1 MNTRKEFLDAIFFSF
16 LIHCKGTGVIKFRVA
31 KLFKS
36 ISKIVNVYSMTL
48 MKSSD
53 GRNIIEFESGPYRVI
68 LEMLQ
73 MVI

>member
-1 MNTRKEFLDAIFFSF
+1 MILKKFLDAIFFSF

-36 ISKIVNVYSMTL
+36 ISKIVNFYFMAL
-48 MKSSD
+48 MKSRN
-53 GRNIIEFESGPYRVI
+53 GRNIIEFVSEPHRVI